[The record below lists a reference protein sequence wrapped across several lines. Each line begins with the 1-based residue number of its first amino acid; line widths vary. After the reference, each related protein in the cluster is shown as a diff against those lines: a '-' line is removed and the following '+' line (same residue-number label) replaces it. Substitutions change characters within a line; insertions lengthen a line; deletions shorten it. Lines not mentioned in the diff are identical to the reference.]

1 MVSYILF
8 NVGCFVK
15 VSLKLCFGNKV
26 PTTGPFESRVGY
38 LDMTV
43 DVGSPFKSK

>member
-8 NVGCFVK
+8 NVGCVVK

-26 PTTGPFESRVGY
+26 PTTIISGLLRQS
-38 LDMTV
+38 
-43 DVGSPFKSK
+43 SS